1 MRNLKNRTMIDNL
14 TISYEL
20 DRDISVTLSTET
32 SYNDNLPHN
41 LAAVFA
47 KVIKES
53 RANADLV
60 IENLKDELDNERID

>member
-1 MRNLKNRTMIDNL
+1 MIDNL

-47 KVIKES
+47 KVINDS
-53 RANADLV
+53 RANKDMV
-60 IENLKDELDNERID
+60 IENLKMELNNE

>member
-1 MRNLKNRTMIDNL
+1 MIDKL

-32 SYNDNLPHN
+32 GYDDNLPHN

-47 KVIKES
+47 KVIRDS
-53 RANADLV
+53 RANKDMV
-60 IENLKDELDNERID
+60 IENLKSELDYE